1 MAGET
6 ALTESLFV
14 RIAGAIAL
22 VASCLFAADVCSAA
36 SPRRIALVIGNANYP
51 DHHTPLED
59 ARIDAEDVAD
69 GLKRLGFEVERGV
82 NLSGAKMGE
91 ALARFYAK
99 IKPEDIVLLF
109 YDGFAI
115 QSGRQTYLVP
125 VDAQIWV
132 EKDVVRDGVGL
143 EAILGEMGNRK
154 AQVVIALLEASRSNP
169 YERRFRHYSAGLAPA
184 VTPPNTVVMYSS
196 ALGSVIS
203 NTAPKRSI
211 FVNELLKEIVVPNAK
226 AEDALKNVQAGVIAI
241 TGRQQI
247 PWLSSTLT
255 VPFSFSSQAAGSA
268 GPDKPETKCEPVQA
282 DPLPSPDDLAKDPQI
297 RDLTRRLSADPDDKR
312 SRYRRGQVYAIK
324 RAYQLAARDFDAVI
338 KLSPKDAEAFN
349 NRCWTRAAID
359 DLPAALADC
368 DEALRIA
375 PGAADALDSRGL
387 VYLKMG
393 RTADAIRDYGEALKI
408 NPQSASS
415 LFGRGVARMREG
427 ADGEPD
433 LALARKIDPGI
444 VKEFAGYGVSEC
456 LR

>member
-6 ALTESLFV
+6 SLTESLLM
-14 RIAGAIAL
+14 RMAGAIVL
-22 VASCLFAADVCSAA
+22 VASLFAGDAA
-36 SPRRIALVIGNANYP
+36 GAAPRRMALVIGNANYP

-59 ARIDAEDVAD
+59 ARIDAEDVAT
-69 GLKRLGFEVERGV
+69 GLKRLGFEVERGI

-91 ALARFYAK
+91 ALAQFYAR

-132 EKDVVRDGVGL
+132 EKDVLRDGVSL
-143 EAILGEMGNRK
+143 EGVLGEMSNRK

-184 VTPPNTVVMYSS
+184 ITPPNTVVMYSA
-196 ALGSVIS
+196 ALGSVVS
-203 NTAPKRSI
+203 NIAPKRSL
-211 FVNELLKEIVVPNAK
+211 FVNELLKEIAVPNAK
-226 AEDALKNVQAGVIAI
+226 GEDALKNVQTGVIAI

-255 VPFSFSSQAAGSA
+255 VAFSFSGQGTGSSI
-268 GPDKPETKCEPVQA
+268 PDRPEAKCERVQA
-282 DPLPSPDDLAKDPQI
+282 DPLPSAEDLAKDPQI
-297 RDLTRRLSADPDDKR
+297 RDLTRRLSADPDDRR

-324 RAYQLAARDFDAVI
+324 RAYQLAAKDFDAVI
-338 KLSPKDAEAFN
+338 RLSPKDAEAFN

-359 DLPAALADC
+359 DLQAALADC
-368 DEALRIA
+368 EEALKIA

-393 RTADAIRDYGEALKI
+393 RTADAIRDYSEALKV

-415 LFGRGVARMREG
+415 LFGRGVAKKREG
-427 ADGEPD
+427 ADGEAD
-433 LALARKIDPGI
+433 LSLARKIDPSI

-456 LR
+456 PR